1 MDALTIVGTAIRSTL
16 LDNSNIATQVN
27 DRIWQMIAPGGAAT
41 PYILF
46 YWQGGGEENNTPR
59 ETFDIVFLVAAVA
72 DTQVKA
78 REIAGYIN
86 TALKNQLVEYPDGY
100 SSWSP
105 VTETDPYLDVS
116 NVQNR
121 QYWIAGAIY
130 RFRGIR

>member
-1 MDALTIVGTAIRSTL
+1 MDALTIVGTAIRSAL
-16 LDNSNIATQVN
+16 LANSSIVTQVN
-27 DRIWQMIAPGGAAT
+27 DRVWQMIAPGGAVT

-46 YWQGGGEENNTPR
+46 YWQGGGEVNSNPR

-72 DTQVKA
+72 ETQVKA

-86 TALKNQLVEYPDGY
+86 TSLKNQLVEYPDGY